1 MADAYGYIYL
11 VWGRYS
17 MGRYRQIEEIVK
29 LMNTPEAIRNT
40 SIIAHVDHG
49 KTTLSDS
56 LLAAAGIISEQT
68 AGQRLFLDSWELE
81 QKRQMTVFASNISLA
96 HTYEGKDYLI
106 NLIDT
111 PGHIDFSG
119 AVTRSLRAVDGA
131 LVVVD
136 AVEGP
141 MTQTETVL
149 MQALRERVQPI
160 LFINKVDRLIKEL
173 KLTSEE
179 IQRKFAKII
188 VRINSLIEKYAPPEH
203 KKDWQVTVE
212 DGRVAFGSALHK
224 WGLNLPHMKTKNV
237 SFKDIVDAYT
247 GEPDEIGRKV
257 DALSKKAPLYEPI
270 LDMFCE
276 HLPNPF
282 QAQPYR
288 QSQIWPG
295 DSSSSIGKGM
305 GKVDPGGPLLMC
317 ITTIE
322 VDPHSGVVAI
332 GRVFS
337 GTVEK
342 GKTVQLVASH
352 QKGAIQQV
360 YMSMATDRVIV
371 EKIPA
376 GNIAALSGLPSIHV
390 GETVAE
396 GGVETQPF
404 EGLKYVSD
412 PVVTVA
418 VEPEDVKDLPLFDKV
433 MHKLTLE
440 DPNLHFKINK
450 ESGEFLLSGMG
461 ELHLEVTAYR
471 MQEAALKV
479 KISKPIVIYRETI
492 TQDYQGPPIMGK
504 SPNKHNR
511 LWVTLET
518 LPDEIIEAIKAGKI
532 SEMQTRDERQ
542 KILAK
547 QFGWKTDDARHVI
560 AIEGTNILVNK
571 IKGRQY
577 VEEVLDHV
585 KSGFREAVYTS
596 VLAKEPAYGLKVN
609 LEDIMIHDDPVHRG
623 PAQILPMTWRPIWC
637 SFLLSNPK
645 LLEPIISFEC
655 KVPNQFVSS
664 VIAIVQKRRGKILDM
679 VTEEDMVIVKAEMPV
694 AESFGLADELRS
706 STQGRAFWAT
716 QFSRWA
722 PVPESMQADIIR
734 QIRERRG
741 LSATPPRA
749 EEFYEEA

>member
-1 MADAYGYIYL
+1 
-11 VWGRYS
+11 
-17 MGRYRQIEEIVK
+17 MGRYRQIEDIVK
-29 LMNTPEAIRNT
+29 LMNNPEVIRNT

-56 LLAAAGIISEQT
+56 LLAAAGIISEQR
-68 AGQRLFLDSWELE
+68 AGQQLYLDSWELE
-81 QKRQMTVFASNISLA
+81 QKRQMTVFASNISMV
-96 HTYEGKDYLI
+96 HTYNGREHLI

-149 MQALRERVQPI
+149 MQALRERVKPI
-160 LFINKVDRLIKEL
+160 LYINKVDRLIKEI
-173 KLTSEE
+173 KLTPEE

-188 VRINSLIEKYAPPEH
+188 VRINSLIEKHAPPEH
-203 KKDWQVTVE
+203 KKDWQVKVE

-224 WGLNLPHMKTKNV
+224 WGLNLPHMKAKGIT
-237 SFKDIVDAYT
+237 FQEIIDAYS
-247 GEPDEIGRKV
+247 GEPEDVAKKV

-276 HLPNPF
+276 HLPNPLE
-282 QAQPYR
+282 AQPYR

-295 DSSSSIGKGM
+295 DPSSPVGKGM
-305 GKVDPGGPLLMC
+305 AKVDPNGPLLMC

-322 VDPHSGVVAI
+322 VDPHSGVIAI

-337 GTVEK
+337 GNVEK
-342 GKTVQLVASH
+342 GKTVSLVTSR
-352 QKGAIQQV
+352 QKGTIQQV
-360 YMSMATDRVIV
+360 YMSMAADRVIV
-371 EKIPA
+371 DKIPA
-376 GNIAALSGLPSIHV
+376 GNIAAISGLPSIHV
-390 GETVAE
+390 GETIAE
-396 GGVETQPF
+396 EGVETKSF

-418 VEPEDVKDLPLFDKV
+418 VEPEDIKDLPLFDKV
-433 MHKLTLE
+433 IHKLTLE
-440 DPNLHFKINK
+440 DPNLHFTINK
-450 ESGEFLLSGMG
+450 ESGEYLLSGMG

-471 MQEAALKV
+471 MQEAGLKV

-492 TQDYQGPPIMGK
+492 SRDYKGPAIMGK

-511 LWVTLET
+511 LWVTLER
-518 LPDEIIEAIKAGKI
+518 LPEEVIEAIRTGKI

-542 KILAK
+542 KILK
-547 QFGWKTDDARHVI
+547 QFGWSTEDARNVI
-560 AIEGTNILVNK
+560 AIEGTNMLVNR

-577 VEEVLDHV
+577 VEEIIDHV

-609 LEDIMIHDDPVHRG
+609 LEDILIHEDPVHRG

-637 SFLLSNPK
+637 SFLLSEPK

-655 KVPNQFVSS
+655 KVPNQFVSN

-679 VTEEDMVIVKAEMPV
+679 INEEDMIVVKAEMPV

-722 PVPESMQADIIR
+722 PVPESMQAEIIA
-734 QIRERRG
+734 QIRKRRG
-741 LSATPPRA
+741 LSPTPPRA

>member
-1 MADAYGYIYL
+1 M
-11 VWGRYS
+11 V
-17 MGRYRQIEEIVK
+17 RYRQCEEIQK
-29 LMNTPEAIRNT
+29 LMNYPEIIRNT

-56 LLAAAGIISEQT
+56 LLAAAGIISEQR
-68 AGQRLFLDSWELE
+68 AGQQLVLDSWELE
-81 QKRQMTVFASNISLA
+81 QKRQMTVFASNISLT
-96 HTYEGKDYLI
+96 HTFQGKEYLI

-160 LFINKVDRLIKEL
+160 LFINKVDRLIKEI
-173 KLTSEE
+173 KLTPEE

-188 VRINSLIEKYAPPEH
+188 TRVNGLIEKYAPAEH
-203 KKDWQVTVE
+203 KNDWQVKVE
-212 DGRVAFGSALHK
+212 DGSVAFGSALHK
-224 WGLNLPHMKTKNV
+224 WGLNLPHMKAKGVT
-237 SFKDIVDAYT
+237 FKEIIDAYA
-247 GEPDEIGRKV
+247 GEYDEVDRKV
-257 DALSKKAPLYEPI
+257 DALSKKAPVQEPI
-270 LDMFCE
+270 LDMFVE
-276 HLPNPF
+276 HLPNPL

-295 DSSSSIGKGM
+295 DPNSPVGKGM
-305 GKVDPGGPLLMC
+305 AKVEPDGPLLMC
-317 ITTIE
+317 VSTIE
-322 VDPHSGVVAI
+322 VDPHSGLVAI

-337 GTVEK
+337 GTVKK
-342 GKTVQLVASH
+342 GKVVQLMTSR
-352 QKGAIQQV
+352 QKGTIQQV
-360 YMSMATDRVIV
+360 YMSMAADRVIV
-371 EKIPA
+371 DRVPA

-396 GGVETQPF
+396 EGSDTRSF

-418 VEPEDVKDLPLFDKV
+418 VEPADVKDLPLFDKV
-433 MHKLTLE
+433 MHKLTTE
-440 DPNLHFKINK
+440 DPNLHFLINK
-450 ESGEFLLSGMG
+450 ESGEYLLSGMG
-461 ELHLEVTAYR
+461 ELHLEITAYR
-471 MQEAALKV
+471 MQEAGLKV

-492 TQDYQGPPIMGK
+492 SHDYKGPATMGK
-504 SPNKHNR
+504 SPNKHNK
-511 LWVTLET
+511 LWVTMEK
-518 LPDEIIEAIKAGKI
+518 LPEDIIEALRSGKI
-532 SEMQTRDERQ
+532 SENQTRDDR
-542 KILAK
+542 AK
-547 QFGWKTDDARHVI
+547 TMKGFGWETDDAKNVV
-560 AIEGTNILVNK
+560 AIEGNNILVNR

-577 VEEVLDHV
+577 VEEIMDHI
-585 KSGFREAVYTS
+585 KSGFREAVFTS
-596 VLAKEPAYGLKVN
+596 ILAKEPAYGLKIN
-609 LEDIMIHDDPVHRG
+609 LEDVTVHEDPVHRG

-637 SFLLSNPK
+637 AFLLSDPK
-645 LLEPIISFEC
+645 LLEPLISFEC
-655 KVPNQFVSS
+655 KVPNEFVSN

-679 VTEEDMVIVKAEMPV
+679 VNEEDMIIVKAEMPV
-694 AESFGLADELRS
+694 SESFGLADELRS

-722 PVPESMQADIIR
+722 PVPEQMQAEIIK

-741 LSATPPRA
+741 LSAVPPRA
-749 EEFYEEA
+749 QEFFEEA

>member
-1 MADAYGYIYL
+1 M
-11 VWGRYS
+11 V
-17 MGRYRQIEEIVK
+17 RYRQVEEIQK
-29 LMNTPEAIRNT
+29 LMNYPEMIRNT

-56 LLAAAGIISEQT
+56 LLAAAGIISEQR
-68 AGQRLFLDSWELE
+68 AGQQLALDSWELE

-96 HTYEGKDYLI
+96 HTFNGKEYLI

-149 MQALRERVQPI
+149 MQALRERVRPI
-160 LFINKVDRLIKEL
+160 LFINKVDRLIKEI
-173 KLTSEE
+173 KLTPEE

-188 VRINSLIEKYAPPEH
+188 FRINNLIEKYAPAEH
-203 KKDWQVTVE
+203 KKDWQVKVE
-212 DGRVAFGSALHK
+212 DSSVAFGSALHK
-224 WGLNLPHMKTKNV
+224 WGLNLSHMKAKGVT
-237 SFKDIVDAYT
+237 FKEIIDAYT
-247 GEPDEIGRKV
+247 GEYEEVGRKV

-276 HLPNPF
+276 LLPNPL

-295 DSSSSIGKGM
+295 DPNDSVGKSM
-305 GKVDPGGPLLMC
+305 ARVNPNGPLLMC
-317 ITTIE
+317 ISTIE

-342 GKTVQLVASH
+342 GKTVQLVTSR
-352 QKGAIQQV
+352 QKGTIQQV
-360 YMSMATDRVIV
+360 YMSMAADRVIIDKV
-371 EKIPA
+371 PA

-396 GGVETQPF
+396 ENVETQAF
-404 EGLKYVSD
+404 EGLKYVSE

-418 VEPEDVKDLPLFDKV
+418 VEPADVKDLPLFDKV
-433 MHKLTLE
+433 IHKLTTE
-440 DPNLHFKINK
+440 DPNLHFIINK
-450 ESGEFLLSGMG
+450 ESGEYLLSGMG

-471 MQEAALKV
+471 MQEAKLKV
-479 KISKPIVIYRETI
+479 KTSKPIVIYRETI
-492 TQDYQGPPIMGK
+492 SHDYKGRPLMGK
-504 SPNKHNR
+504 SPNKHNKV
-511 LWVTLET
+511 WVTIEKLSE
-518 LPDEIIEAIKAGKI
+518 EVIEAIKSGKI
-532 SEMQTRDERQ
+532 NEMQTREERQ
-542 KILAK
+542 KTLK
-547 QFGWKTDDARHVI
+547 GLGWETDDARNVV
-560 AIEGTNILVNK
+560 AIEGTNVLVNR

-577 VEEVLDHV
+577 VEEIMDHI

-596 VLAKEPAYGLKVN
+596 ILAKEPAYGLKVN
-609 LEDIMIHDDPVHRG
+609 LEDVSVHEDPVHRG

-637 SFLLSNPK
+637 GVLLSDPK
-645 LLEPIISFEC
+645 LLEPLISFEC
-655 KVPNQFVSS
+655 KVPNEFVSN
-664 VIAIVQKRRGKILDM
+664 VIGIVQKRRGKILDM
-679 VTEEDMVIVKAEMPV
+679 VNEEDMIIVKAEMPV
-694 AESFGLADELRS
+694 SESFGLAEELRS

-722 PVPESMQADIIR
+722 PVPELLQADIVK

-741 LSATPPRA
+741 LSSVPPKA
-749 EEFYEEA
+749 EEFFEEA

>member
-1 MADAYGYIYL
+1 
-11 VWGRYS
+11 
-17 MGRYRQIEEIVK
+17 MGRYRQVEEIVK
-29 LMNTPEAIRNT
+29 LMNNPERIRNT

-56 LLAAAGIISEQT
+56 LLAAAGIISEQV
-68 AGQRLFLDSWELE
+68 AGQKLFLDSWELE

-96 HTYEGKDYLI
+96 HVYKGVEYLI

-149 MQALRERVQPI
+149 MQALRERVKPI
-160 LFINKVDRLIKEL
+160 LYINKVDRLIKEL
-173 KLTSEE
+173 KLTPEE
-179 IQRKFAKII
+179 IQKKFAKII
-188 VRINSLIEKYAPPEH
+188 VRINSIIEKYAPPEH
-203 KKDWQVTVE
+203 KKDWQVKVE

-224 WGLNLPHMKTKNV
+224 WGLNLPHMKAKGVT
-237 SFKDIVDAYT
+237 FKDIIDAYT
-247 GEPDEIGRKV
+247 GSPEDIAKKV
-257 DALSKKAPLYEPI
+257 EALSKKAPLYEPI

-276 HLPNPF
+276 HLPNPL

-295 DSSSSIGKGM
+295 DPNSPVGKAM
-305 GKVDPGGPLLMC
+305 AKVDANGPLLMC
-317 ITTIE
+317 VTTIE

-337 GTVEK
+337 GTVER
-342 GKTVQLVASH
+342 GKTVRLLNSR
-352 QKGAIQQV
+352 QKGTVQQV
-360 YMSMATDRVIV
+360 YMSMAADRVIV

-390 GETVAE
+390 GETITEE
-396 GGVETQPF
+396 GFEVQPF

-418 VEPEDVKDLPLFDKV
+418 VEPENVKDLPLFDKV
-433 MHKLTLE
+433 IHKLTLE
-440 DPNLHFKINK
+440 DPNLHFKIDK
-450 ESGEFLLSGMG
+450 ESGQYLLSGMG

-471 MQEAALKV
+471 MQEAGLKV
-479 KISKPIVIYRETI
+479 RMSKPIVIYREAI
-492 TQDYQGPPIMGK
+492 GRGYKGPPVMGK

-511 LWVTLET
+511 LWVTVEK
-518 LPDEIIEAIKAGKI
+518 LPEEVIEAIKAGKI
-532 SEMQTRDERQ
+532 NEMQTRDERQ
-542 KILAK
+542 KILSK
-547 QFGWKTDDARHVI
+547 EFGWATEDARNVI
-560 AIEGTNILVNK
+560 AIEDTNVLVNR

-577 VEEVLDHV
+577 VEEVLDHI
-585 KSGFREAVYTS
+585 KSGFRDAVMTG
-596 VLAKEPAYGLKVN
+596 VLAKEPLYGLKVN
-609 LEDIMIHDDPVHRG
+609 LEDILIHEDPVHRG
-623 PAQILPMTWRPIWC
+623 PAQILPMTWRPIWGA
-637 SFLLSNPK
+637 FLLSEPK
-645 LLEPIISFEC
+645 LLEPILRFEC
-655 KVPNQFVSS
+655 KVPNDFVSP
-664 VIAIVQKRRGKILDM
+664 VISLLQKRRGRILDM
-679 VTEEDMVIVKAEMPV
+679 VNEEDMVIVKAELPV
-694 AESFGLADELRS
+694 AESFGIADELRS

-722 PVPESMQADIIR
+722 PVPESMQADVIR
-734 QIRERRG
+734 QIRERKG
-741 LSATPPRA
+741 LPPTPPKA
-749 EEFYEEA
+749 EEFYEEE

>member
-1 MADAYGYIYL
+1 
-11 VWGRYS
+11 
-17 MGRYRQIEEIVK
+17 MGRYKQIEDIVK
-29 LMNTPEAIRNT
+29 LMNNPEVIRNT

-68 AGQRLFLDSWELE
+68 AGQKLFLDSWELE
-81 QKRQMTVFASNISLA
+81 QKRQMTVFASNISMI
-96 HTYEGKDYLI
+96 HMYNDKEYLI

-149 MQALRERVQPI
+149 MQALRERVKPI
-160 LFINKVDRLIKEL
+160 LFINKVDRLIREI
-173 KLTSEE
+173 KLTPEE
-179 IQRKFAKII
+179 MQRRFAKII
-188 VRINSLIEKYAPPEH
+188 VRINTLIEKYAPPEH
-203 KKDWQVTVE
+203 KKDWQVKVE

-224 WGLNLPHMKTKNV
+224 WGLNLPHMKAKGIT
-237 SFKDIVDAYT
+237 FKEIIDAYQ
-247 GEPDEIGRKV
+247 GEQEEINRKV
-257 DALSKKAPLYEPI
+257 EALSKKAPLYEPV

-276 HLPNPF
+276 HLPNPLE
-282 QAQPYR
+282 AQPYR

-295 DSSSSIGKGM
+295 ETESSVGKAM
-305 GKVDPGGPLLMC
+305 AKVDPNGPLLMC

-337 GTVEK
+337 GCVEK
-342 GKTVQLVASH
+342 GKIVKLVTRH
-352 QKGAIQQV
+352 QKGTIQQV

-371 EKIPA
+371 DRIPA
-376 GNIAALSGLPSIHV
+376 GNIAALSGLPSVHV
-390 GETVAE
+390 GETIAE
-396 GGVETQPF
+396 EGVETHPF
-404 EGLKYVSD
+404 EGLRYVSD

-418 VEPEDVKDLPLFDKV
+418 VEPKDVKDLPLFDKV
-433 MHKLTLE
+433 IHKLTLE
-440 DPNLHFKINK
+440 DPNLHFVINK
-450 ESGEFLLSGMG
+450 ESGEYLLSGMG

-471 MQEAALKV
+471 MQEAGLKV
-479 KISKPIVIYRETI
+479 NISKPIVIYRETI
-492 TQDYQGPPIMGK
+492 SHDYKGPAVMGK
-504 SPNKHNR
+504 SPNKHNK
-511 LWVTLET
+511 LWVTLEK
-518 LPDEIIEAIKAGKI
+518 LSDEVIEAIKAEKI

-542 KILAK
+542 KILTK
-547 QFGWKTDDARHVI
+547 QFGWSTDDARNII
-560 AIEGTNILVNK
+560 AIEGTNILVNR

-577 VEEVLDHV
+577 VEEIIDHV

-609 LEDIMIHDDPVHRG
+609 LEDIMVHEDPVHRG

-637 SFLLSNPK
+637 AFLLSDPK
-645 LLEPIISFEC
+645 LLEPILSFEC
-655 KVPNQFVSS
+655 KVPNEFVSS
-664 VIAIVQKRRGKILDM
+664 VIGIVQKRRGKILDM
-679 VTEEDMVIVKAEMPV
+679 INEEDMIIVKAEMPV
-694 AESFGLADELRS
+694 AESFGIADELRS

-722 PVPESMQADIIR
+722 PVSESMQADIIK

-741 LSATPPRA
+741 LSPTPPRA
-749 EEFYEEA
+749 EEFFEEA

>member
-1 MADAYGYIYL
+1 MA
-11 VWGRYS
+11 RYK
-17 MGRYRQIEEIVK
+17 QVEEIIK
-29 LMNTPEAIRNT
+29 LMNTPEIIRNT

-68 AGQRLFLDSWELE
+68 AGQKLFLDSWELE
-81 QKRQMTVFASNISLA
+81 QKRQMTVFASNISLT
-96 HTYEGKDYLI
+96 HTFQGKDFLI

-131 LVVVD
+131 LVVID

-149 MQALRERVQPI
+149 MQALRERVKPI
-160 LFINKVDRLIKEL
+160 LFINKVDRLIKEI
-173 KLTSEE
+173 KLTPEE
-179 IQRKFAKII
+179 VQRKFAKII
-188 VRINSLIEKYAPPEH
+188 VRVNILIEKYAPPEH
-203 KKDWQVTVE
+203 KKDWQVKVE

-224 WGLNLPHMKTKNV
+224 WGLNLPHMKMKGIT
-237 SFKDIVDAYT
+237 FKDIIDAYT
-247 GEPDEIGRKV
+247 GAPEEIGRKV
-257 DALSKKAPLYEPI
+257 DELSKKAPLYEPV

-276 HLPNPF
+276 QLPNPLE
-282 QAQPYR
+282 AQPYR

-295 DSSSSIGKGM
+295 EVDSSTGIGM
-305 GKVDPGGPLLMC
+305 AKVDPNAPLLMC
-317 ITTIE
+317 VTTIE

-337 GTVEK
+337 GSVVK
-342 GKTVQLVASH
+342 GKTVQLINSH
-352 QKGAIQQV
+352 QKGTIQQV

-371 EKIPA
+371 DQIPA

-390 GETVAE
+390 GETVSEE
-396 GGVETQPF
+396 GLETHPF

-433 MHKLTLE
+433 MRKLTTE
-440 DPNLHFKINK
+440 DPNLHFKMDK

-461 ELHLEVTAYR
+461 ELHLEITAYR
-471 MQEAALKV
+471 MQEAGLKV
-479 KISKPIVIYRETI
+479 KISEPIVIYRETI
-492 TQDYQGPPIMGK
+492 SHDYQGAPVMGK
-504 SPNKHNR
+504 SPNKHSK
-511 LWVTLET
+511 LWVTLEK
-518 LPDEIIEAIKAGKI
+518 LPGEVIEAMKADKVT
-532 SEMQTRDERQ
+532 EMQTRDERQ
-542 KILAK
+542 KALRAL
-547 QFGWKTDDARHVI
+547 GWSTDDARNVI
-560 AIEGTNILVNK
+560 AIEETNILVNR

-585 KSGFREAVYTS
+585 KSGFREAIHTS

-609 LEDIMIHDDPVHRG
+609 LEDITVHEDPVHRG

-637 SFLLSNPK
+637 AFLLSEPK
-645 LLEPIISFEC
+645 LLEPLISFEC
-655 KVPNQFVSS
+655 KVPNDYVSP
-664 VIAIVQKRRGKILDM
+664 VIALVQKRRGKILDM
-679 VTEEDMVIVKAEMPV
+679 VNEEDMVVVKAEMPV
-694 AESFGLADELRS
+694 AESFGIADELRS

-722 PVPESMQADIIR
+722 PVPEQMQADIIKA
-734 QIRERRG
+734 IRERRG
-741 LSATPPRA
+741 LSPTPPRA
-749 EEFYEEA
+749 EEFYEAE

>member
-1 MADAYGYIYL
+1 
-11 VWGRYS
+11 

-29 LMNTPEAIRNT
+29 LMNNTERIRNT
-40 SIIAHVDHG
+40 SKIAHVDHG

-56 LLAAAGIISEQT
+56 LLAAAGIISEQV
-68 AGQRLFLDSWELE
+68 AGQKLFLDSWELE
-81 QKRQMTVFASNISLA
+81 QKRQMTVFASNISLV
-96 HTYEGKDYLI
+96 HTFKGVDYLI

-119 AVTRSLRAVDGA
+119 NVTRSLRAVDGA

-149 MQALRERVQPI
+149 MQALRERVKPI
-160 LFINKVDRLIKEL
+160 LFINKVDRLIREL
-173 KLTSEE
+173 KLTPEE
-179 IQRKFAKII
+179 IQKKFARII
-188 VRINSLIEKYAPPEH
+188 TRINSIIEKYAPPEH
-203 KKDWQVTVE
+203 KKDWQVKVE

-224 WGLNLPHMKTKNV
+224 WGLNLPHMKAKGVT
-237 SFKDIVDAYT
+237 FKDIIEAYT
-247 GEPDEIGRKV
+247 GEPEEIGRKV
-257 DALSKKAPLYEPI
+257 EALSKRIPVYEPV

-276 HLPNPF
+276 HLPSPLE
-282 QAQPYR
+282 AQPYR

-295 DSSSSIGKGM
+295 DPNSPVGKAM
-305 GKVDPGGPLLMC
+305 AKVDPNGPLLMC
-317 ITTIE
+317 ITFIE

-342 GKTVQLVASH
+342 GKTVRLVTSR
-352 QKGAIQQV
+352 QKGSIQQV

-390 GETVAE
+390 GETIAE
-396 GGVETQPF
+396 EGVETAPF
-404 EGLKYVSD
+404 EALKYVSD

-433 MHKLTLE
+433 IHKLTLE
-440 DPNLHFKINK
+440 DPNLHFKIDK
-450 ESGEFLLSGMG
+450 ESGQYLLSGMG

-471 MQEAALKV
+471 MQEAGLKV
-479 KISKPIVIYRETI
+479 RMSKPIVIYRETI
-492 TQDYQGPPIMGK
+492 SRDYKGPPVMGK

-511 LWVTLET
+511 LWVTVERLQPEV
-518 LPDEIIEAIKAGKI
+518 IEAIKTGKI
-532 SEMQTRDERQ
+532 NEMQSRDERQ
-542 KILAK
+542 KILMK
-547 QFGWKTDDARHVI
+547 EFGWSTEDARNVI
-560 AIEGTNILVNK
+560 AIEGTNVLVNR

-585 KSGFREAVYTS
+585 RSGFRDAVTTG
-596 VLAKEPAYGLKVN
+596 VLAKEPMYGLKVN
-609 LEDIMIHDDPVHRG
+609 LEDILIHEDPVHRG
-623 PAQILPMTWRPIWC
+623 PAQILPMTWRPIWGA
-637 SFLLSNPK
+637 FLLSEPK
-645 LLEPIISFEC
+645 LLEPILSFEC
-655 KVPNQFVSS
+655 KVPNDFVSP
-664 VIAIVQKRRGKILDM
+664 VITLLQKRRGKILDM
-679 VTEEDMVIVKAEMPV
+679 INEEDMVIVKAELPV
-694 AESFGLADELRS
+694 AESFGIADELRS

-722 PVPESMQADIIR
+722 PVPESMQAEVIR
-734 QIRERRG
+734 QIRERKG
-741 LSATPPRA
+741 LPPTPPRP
-749 EEFYEEA
+749 EEFCEEE

>member
-1 MADAYGYIYL
+1 MA
-11 VWGRYS
+11 
-17 MGRYRQIEEIVK
+17 RYRQIEEIVK
-29 LMNTPEAIRNT
+29 LMNNREMVRNT

-68 AGQRLFLDSWELE
+68 AGQKLFLDSWELE

-96 HTYEGKDYLI
+96 HTFQSGEYLI

-149 MQALRERVQPI
+149 MQALRERVKPI
-160 LFINKVDRLIKEL
+160 LFINKVDRLIKEI
-173 KLTSEE
+173 KLTPDE

-188 VRINSLIEKYAPPEH
+188 ARINNLIDKYAPAEH
-203 KKDWQVTVE
+203 KKDWQVNVE
-212 DGRVAFGSALHK
+212 DGRVGFGSALHK
-224 WGLNLPHMKTKNV
+224 WGLNLPHMKAKGVT
-237 SFKDIVDAYT
+237 FKEIIDAYA
-247 GEPDEIGRKV
+247 GESDEVSRKV
-257 DALSKKAPLYEPI
+257 DALSKKAPLNEPI

-276 HLPNPF
+276 HLPNPL

-295 DSSSSIGKGM
+295 NPESPVGVAM
-305 GKVDPGGPLLMC
+305 AKVDPNGPLLMC

-337 GTVEK
+337 GTVRK
-342 GKTVQLVASH
+342 GKVVNLVTSH
-352 QKGAIQQV
+352 QKGTIQQV
-360 YMSMATDRVIV
+360 YMSMAADRVIIDEV
-371 EKIPA
+371 PA
-376 GNIAALSGLPSIHV
+376 GNIAAMSGLPAVHV
-390 GETVAE
+390 GETVGE
-396 GGVETQPF
+396 EGVETQPF
-404 EGLKYVSD
+404 EGLRYVSD

-418 VEPEDVKDLPLFDKV
+418 VEPADVKDLPLFDKV
-433 MHKLTLE
+433 IHKLTLE
-440 DPNLHFKINK
+440 DPNLRFVINK
-450 ESGEFLLSGMG
+450 ESGEYLLSGMG

-471 MQEAALKV
+471 MQEAGLKV
-479 KISKPIVIYRETI
+479 RISEPIVIYRETI
-492 TQDYQGPPIMGK
+492 SHDYKGPPIMGK
-504 SPNKHNR
+504 SPNKHSK
-511 LWVTLET
+511 LWVTLEK
-518 LPDEIIEAIKAGKI
+518 LPEEVIEAIRAGKV

-542 KILAK
+542 KALK
-547 QFGWKTDDARHVI
+547 QLGWSTDDARNVI
-560 AIEGTNILVNK
+560 AIEGTNILVNR

-577 VEEVLDHV
+577 VEEVIDHV

-609 LEDIMIHDDPVHRG
+609 LEDITVHEDPVHRG

-637 SFLLSNPK
+637 SFLLSDPK
-645 LLEPIISFEC
+645 LLEPLMSFEC
-655 KVPNQFVSS
+655 KVPNDYVSP

-679 VTEEDMVIVKAEMPV
+679 VNEEDMVMVKAEMPV
-694 AESFGLADELRS
+694 AESFGISDELRS

-722 PVPESMQADIIR
+722 PVPESMQMEIVEKIR
-734 QIRERRG
+734 KRRG
-741 LSATPPRA
+741 LSPTPPGA
-749 EEFYEEA
+749 KEFYEEA

>member
-1 MADAYGYIYL
+1 
-11 VWGRYS
+11 

-29 LMNTPEAIRNT
+29 LMNNPEVIRNT

-56 LLAAAGIISEQT
+56 LLAAAGIISEQV
-68 AGQRLFLDSWELE
+68 AGQKLFLDSWELE

-96 HTYEGKDYLI
+96 HVYKGTEYLI

-149 MQALRERVQPI
+149 MQALRERVKPI
-160 LFINKVDRLIKEL
+160 LYINKVDRLIKEL
-173 KLTSEE
+173 KLTPEE
-179 IQRKFAKII
+179 VQRKFAKII
-188 VRINSLIEKYAPPEH
+188 VRINTLIEKYAPPEH
-203 KKDWQVTVE
+203 KKDWQVKVE

-224 WGLNLPHMKTKNV
+224 WGLNLPHMKAKGIT
-237 SFKDIVDAYT
+237 FKDIVDAYT
-247 GEPDEIGRKV
+247 GEPEEVAKKV
-257 DALSKKAPLYEPI
+257 DALSKKAPLHEPI

-276 HLPNPF
+276 HLPNPLE
-282 QAQPYR
+282 AQPYR

-295 DSSSSIGKGM
+295 DPNTPVGKAM
-305 GKVDPGGPLLMC
+305 AKVDPNGPLLMC
-317 ITTIE
+317 VTTIE

-342 GKTVQLVASH
+342 GKTVYLVSSR
-352 QKGAIQQV
+352 QKGTIQQV
-360 YMSMATDRVIV
+360 YMSMAADRVIV
-371 EKIPA
+371 DRVPA

-390 GETVAE
+390 GETIAE
-396 GGVETQPF
+396 EGVETQPF

-471 MQEAALKV
+471 MQEAGLKV

-492 TQDYQGPPIMGK
+492 SRDYKGPPIMGK

-511 LWVTLET
+511 LWVTLEK
-518 LPDEIIEAIKAGKI
+518 LSDEVIEAIKAGKI

-542 KILAK
+542 KVLTK
-547 QFGWKTDDARHVI
+547 QFGWSTEDARNVI
-560 AIEGTNILVNK
+560 AIEDTNILVNR

-585 KSGFREAVYTS
+585 KSGFREAVHTC

-609 LEDIMIHDDPVHRG
+609 LEDILIHEDPVHRG

-637 SFLLSNPK
+637 CFLLSDPK
-645 LLEPIISFEC
+645 LLEPILNFEC
-655 KVPNQFVSS
+655 KVPNEFVSS
-664 VIAIVQKRRGKILDM
+664 VISIVQKRRGKILDM
-679 VTEEDMVIVKAEMPV
+679 VNEEDMVIVKAEMPV

-716 QFSRWA
+716 QFSRWV
-722 PVPESMQADIIR
+722 PVPESMQMDIIR

-741 LSATPPRA
+741 LSPTPPRA